1 MKWLVD
7 IVFFT
12 ICLVALAVIAVLTF
26 RVKRDETIEKK
37 DDTDLFE
44 NRDRNDLFAH
54 SLRAYIRGLQNCD
67 DALAFS
73 GEEDGAPKGVSDE
86 EKRFRSDGIHCS
98 PHPPFCKAKRS
109 PFPSGEGLRID
120 RKEHECKKL
129 LGKSRICEG
138 S

>member
-67 DALAFS
+67 DAVIS
-73 GEEDGAPKGVSDE
+73 K
-86 EKRFRSDGIHCS
+86 
-98 PHPPFCKAKRS
+98 PP
-109 PFPSGEGLRID
+109 L
-120 RKEHECKKL
+120 CKK
-129 LGKSRICEG
+129 GICVYIDKMIRQ
-138 S
+138 SLSQLR